1 MQDQIHSTTMR
12 RRESGRP
19 RTSIDDIPMTF
30 SGVIRSCWIPP
41 VRTSSG
47 DAVIEQKGRMSRK
60 IGGTRAS
67 CETPNELDA
76 LVDDVD
82 DATSTLGSGLEQDL
96 IGPGPGRVPLRTTT

>member
-1 MQDQIHSTTMR
+1 
-12 RRESGRP
+12 
-19 RTSIDDIPMTF
+19 
-30 SGVIRSCWIPP
+30 
-41 VRTSSG
+41 
-47 DAVIEQKGRMSRK
+47 MSRK